1 MEYEGTVTYVNVT
14 EGAVDVEEKDTTTY
28 IDISD
33 AAMMVEYI
41 VTTGEC
47 GIDDHSLTTYM
58 KFARGLHCYL
68 SRPDEVGLSITGA
81 LTIGA
86 WVWFDIGG
94 RGFSTAIIG
103 KWYEVGDERSYVL
116 YKDKSGVIKFSISE
130 TGVNNLN
137 TVEDGGEN
145 YTISG
150 WHYIVGRY
158 TPSKEMA
165 LFIDGNW
172 YSNGV
177 GIFSSIHDST
187 EPFEIARYNRD
198 NYFDGRLCHIFVCA
212 TSVDTEDIEAVYHHT
227 RAMFQAKEVEPGY
240 GPIGITERMT
250 NSGVMI
256 EYLPDNYLRMTNSAV
271 MIEYAPPTYER
282 MTDAALMIEYVD
294 ATDYLRS
301 TNAGVMIEYVDS
313 TDYLRTTSAAVMV
326 EYSSSSSSSSSTTT
340 SSSSTTVPP

>member
-1 MEYEGTVTYVNVT
+1 
-14 EGAVDVEEKDTTTY
+14 
-28 IDISD
+28 
-33 AAMMVEYI
+33 MVEY
-41 VTTGEC
+41 VETTGEC

-58 KFARGLHCYL
+58 KFSRGLHCYL
-68 SRPDEVGLSITGA
+68 SRPDEIGLSITGD

-86 WVWFDIGG
+86 WVWFDTGS

-103 KWYEVGDERSYVL
+103 KWYESGDERSYVL
-116 YKDKSGVIKFSISE
+116 YKDKSGIIKFSISE
-130 TGVNNLN
+130 TGINNLN

-145 YTISG
+145 YTIGG

-165 LFIDGNW
+165 LFVDGNW
-172 YSNGV
+172 YSNSV

-212 TSVDTEDIEAVYHHT
+212 AAIDTEDIEAMYHHVK
-227 RAMFQAKEVEPGY
+227 AMFQAKDTEHG
-240 GPIGITERMT
+240 GPIGITQRMT

-256 EYLPDNYLRMTNSAV
+256 EYLPEDYLRMTNAAV
-271 MIEYAPPTYER
+271 MIEYERPTYER
-282 MTDAALMIEYVD
+282 MTDAALMIEYEPL
-294 ATDYLRS
+294 DYLRS
-301 TNAGVMIEYVDS
+301 TNAGLMIEYVDS
-313 TDYLRTTSAAVMV
+313 TNYLRTTSAAVMI

-340 SSSSTTVPP
+340 SSSSTTTSSSSTTVPP